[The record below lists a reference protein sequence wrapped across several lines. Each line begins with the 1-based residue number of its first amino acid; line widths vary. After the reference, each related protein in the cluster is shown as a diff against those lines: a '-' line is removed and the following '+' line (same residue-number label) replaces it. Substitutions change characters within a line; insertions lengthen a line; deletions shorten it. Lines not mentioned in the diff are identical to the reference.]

1 MSLNRFV
8 FLMAHLRLD
17 HKPTRDS
24 TRDKFAA
31 AREVLTLFNVQMAK
45 TMQCGPWIAFD
56 ETLYPNRGY
65 SYGFR
70 HSVV

>member
-1 MSLNRFV
+1 
-8 FLMAHLRLD
+8 
-17 HKPTRDS
+17 
-24 TRDKFAA
+24 
-31 AREVLTLFNVQMAK
+31 MAK

-65 SYGFR
+65 GYGFR